1 MQNNKSDPEQLSAKK
16 AQLKGRLLKLSGL
29 VMFSVAGVLAYIGT
43 ANYIESEGHSF
54 LPFILSLLGIP
65 LIVYGK
71 QSYKRGKLLN
81 ARSADNLLSKD
92 TRPPVLYLRSFIED
106 ETTSSEIGPSGLV
119 EIAVKSLVVSG
130 STVFSYFFNKS
141 EEEHLANIFRKLGP
155 CIAIGIPG
163 EQLPPLGMARMH
175 LPEEEW
181 QAKVQELLSRA
192 RAVVLRAG
200 HTKNFWWEVDQA
212 IKLVRPERLLFLLP
226 FPTHPA
232 LAGRE
237 SSRYVKFRKDIEQH
251 LPCKLP
257 EFHGASIEEG
267 SLTGVL
273 FFGPD
278 WSPHVVAF
286 HKFGRTLPLKT
297 LLKKALK
304 PFFAQLKRGNL

>member
-1 MQNNKSDPEQLSAKK
+1 MLNNKLGSEQSSAKK
-16 AQLKGRLLKLSGL
+16 AQLTGRLLKLSGL
-29 VMFSVAGVLAYIGT
+29 VMFSVAGVLAYIG
-43 ANYIESEGHSF
+43 ARNFIESEGHSF
-54 LPFILSLLGIP
+54 LPFILSLLAIP

-71 QSYKRGKLLN
+71 QSYRRGKQLT
-81 ARSADNLLSKD
+81 AGSADNLLSKD
-92 TRPPVLYLRSFIED
+92 IRPPVLYLRSFVED
-106 ETTSSEIGPSGLV
+106 ETTSSEIGPSGVV

-130 STVFSYFFNKS
+130 GTVLSYFFNKS

-163 EQLPPLGMARMH
+163 EKLPPLGMARMH

-192 RAVVLRAG
+192 RVVVLRAG
-200 HTKNFWWEVDQA
+200 HTKNFWWEVEKA

-226 FPTHPA
+226 FPTNPA

-237 SSRYVKFRKDIEQH
+237 SSRYVKFRQDIERH

-257 EFHGASIEEG
+257 EFQGASINEG
-267 SLTGVL
+267 SLTGIL
-273 FFGPD
+273 FFDPE

-286 HKFGRTLPLKT
+286 DKFGRTLPLKT

-304 PFFAQLKRGNL
+304 PFFAQLKRGHL